1 MCFTIDHFKILSK
14 MTNAIDVDAYISG
27 FPKDTQKLLKQ
38 VRATIKKIA
47 PQAEEVISYGMPAY
61 KLNGPLLYFAGY
73 KNHIGFYPMPS
84 AVVAFKKQ
92 ILDYKWAKGSV
103 QFPFDKPLPLE
114 LIEKITRFRV
124 KENLQKVA
132 LKKKK

>member
-1 MCFTIDHFKILSK
+1 

-84 AVVAFKKQ
+84 AVVAFKIQ

>member
-1 MCFTIDHFKILSK
+1 
-14 MTNAIDVDAYISG
+14 
-27 FPKDTQKLLKQ
+27 
-38 VRATIKKIA
+38 
-47 PQAEEVISYGMPAY
+47 
-61 KLNGPLLYFAGY
+61 
-73 KNHIGFYPMPS
+73 MPS

-124 KENLQKVA
+124 EENLQKAA

>member
-1 MCFTIDHFKILSK
+1 
-14 MTNAIDVDAYISG
+14 MTNAIDVDTYISG

-38 VRATIKKIA
+38 VRATIKKVA

-92 ILDYKWAKGSV
+92 ISDYKWAKGSV

-124 KENLQKVA
+124 KENLQKA
-132 LKKKK
+132 TLKKKK